1 MAKRASEETSVPR
14 RRFELRDL
22 WRVALWG
29 MTAAAALLLAVLAT
43 TTDAGNDRLI
53 LALAHFR
60 GAAGPPAPQASRSVN
75 EPDTRRL
82 AETVRALAADRD
94 RLLARISTLERSVD
108 TTGSVTRPPDP
119 TSPAASAPQ
128 PSPMAATSEPAAAF
142 NAPAMVPTPRPAPQ
156 TQAPLPEPASGR
168 TEFGIDLGSA
178 TTVEGLRV
186 LWTNAKAKHGSL
198 LDGLRPV
205 MTVRDHARPGGVEL
219 RLVAGP
225 LTNATAAARL
235 CAALI
240 GAVCQP
246 AVYEGQKLAL
256 R

>member
-1 MAKRASEETSVPR
+1 IAR
-14 RRFELRDL
+14 
-22 WRVALWG
+22 
-29 MTAAAALLLAVLAT
+29 
-43 TTDAGNDRLI
+43 
-53 LALAHFR
+53 
-60 GAAGPPAPQASRSVN
+60 
-75 EPDTRRL
+75 
-82 AETVRALAADRD
+82 AAD
-94 RLLARISTLERSVD
+94 
-108 TTGSVTRPPDP
+108 PPP
-119 TSPAASAPQ
+119 TPPAASAPQ
-128 PSPMAATSEPAAAF
+128 PPPTAATSEPAVAF
-142 NAPAMVPTPRPAPQ
+142 NAPGMVPTPRAAPQ

-168 TEFGIDLGSA
+168 TEFGIDLGRA

>member
-1 MAKRASEETSVPR
+1 NVFNKVIRGCSRPQEIRNMAKRASEETSVPR

-60 GAAGPPAPQASRSVN
+60 GAAGPPA
-75 EPDTRRL
+75 
-82 AETVRALAADRD
+82 
-94 RLLARISTLERSVD
+94 
-108 TTGSVTRPPDP
+108 
-119 TSPAASAPQ
+119 SPPQ
-128 PSPMAATSEPAAAF
+128 PQSP
-142 NAPAMVPTPRPAPQ
+142 
-156 TQAPLPEPASGR
+156 LLEPASGR

-225 LTNATAAARL
+225 LTNAT
-235 CAALI
+235 
-240 GAVCQP
+240 
-246 AVYEGQKLAL
+246 
-256 R
+256 